1 MLYLKLTSNVYCIV
15 CIQRI
20 YQKAFIDWLCQFL
33 SYLNAFVN
41 TDYPMLLISWF
52 INCKAMASVSWASLL
67 VFTEIIKLTKVGSG
81 PSSLD
86 ADEWR
91 RMLTSREFGTSSTD
105 LRKTF
110 AQVIK
115 KLCIEELESTTSLE
129 AFTACRLI
137 PLDKKTWIA
146 TNRCGWSFKKK
157 VITIFKKDITNA
169 AGPLQLSA
177 GQEAGAEA
185 AMHAMRDIFANK
197 DTEAFLLIDPENAFN
212 SISRKIFYLF
222 FYLLT
227 LF

>member
-1 MLYLKLTSNVYCIV
+1 
-15 CIQRI
+15 
-20 YQKAFIDWLCQFL
+20 
-33 SYLNAFVN
+33 
-41 TDYPMLLISWF
+41 
-52 INCKAMASVSWASLL
+52 MASVSSGSLL
-67 VFTEIIKLTKVGSG
+67 VFTEIIKLTKGGSG

-137 PLDKKTWIA
+137 PLDKKPGLRPIVVGEVLRRIA
-146 TNRCGWSFKKK
+146 EKA
-157 VITIFKKDITNA
+157 ITIFKKNITDA

-177 GQEAGAEA
+177 DQEAGAEA
-185 AMHAMRDIFANK
+185 AIHAMRDIFANK

-212 SISRKIFYLF
+212 SISRKVM
-222 FYLLT
+222 LLEFH
-227 LF
+227 LSNHHYVYH